1 MLAAMDAAVHCPAKF
16 AAAAEPWLSS
26 HAPPVVEL
34 EPFTARELDAWFRGG
49 ELEADVCERLLAWAS
64 RARGGLDLAIGE
76 GLDALTKGDRLA
88 SLGYHLDDYAREVL
102 DLGERNALAL
112 AHLARELRTRP
123 LLSDAL
129 RTGKVQLRAAQTV
142 LAVATGDEE
151 ARWVER
157 AARLTVRELEV
168 EVRRAGAAPADAD
181 EDWLRFRAQL
191 RPEERE
197 LVDEGLD
204 LAREVMPGASRL
216 ERLEALSQEFLAAF
230 PTDPDEDDAAIREA
244 CQPIGAGDAGD
255 VREAALEAE
264 TERWAALPEVG
275 AWPAPDVR
283 FYETATASGVD
294 ARLRELASLRA
305 RWDDLVG
312 YCAHAIK
319 RTRLHLRLG
328 FADFRHYCEQRLGLP
343 PRTVEQRAKLEER
356 LWASPAL
363 REARRQKLSY
373 EKLRLLATLPE
384 HEIGA
389 WTPRAHA
396 LTCIALRRK
405 LEGEKERQ
413 MRAAGSLSAALP
425 RRVGALLAAAIQAVR
440 TRAGEVLGAG
450 RCLAIIAWHFL
461 ETWGGHSRRK
471 TSRSQQVRERDDGK
485 CQVPGCS
492 HHGAHS
498 QHVNFRSHGGGDEP
512 ENQVA
517 VCGFH
522 HLRCIHG
529 GYLRVTGRAPDGLTW
544 WLAGKPWTGRV

>member
-1 MLAAMDAAVHCPAKF
+1 
-16 AAAAEPWLSS
+16 
-26 HAPPVVEL
+26 
-34 EPFTARELDAWFRGG
+34 
-49 ELEADVCERLLAWAS
+49 
-64 RARGGLDLAIGE
+64 
-76 GLDALTKGDRLA
+76 
-88 SLGYHLDDYAREVL
+88 
-102 DLGERNALAL
+102 
-112 AHLARELRTRP
+112 
-123 LLSDAL
+123 
-129 RTGKVQLRAAQTV
+129 
-142 LAVATGDEE
+142 
-151 ARWVER
+151 
-157 AARLTVRELEV
+157 
-168 EVRRAGAAPADAD
+168 
-181 EDWLRFRAQL
+181 
-191 RPEERE
+191 
-197 LVDEGLD
+197 
-204 LAREVMPGASRL
+204 MPGASRL
-216 ERLEALSQEFLAAF
+216 EQLEALSQEFLAAF

-244 CQPIGAGDAGD
+244 CRPIGAVDAGEA
-255 VREAALEAE
+255 REAALEAE

-283 FYETATASGVD
+283 FYETATARGVD

-396 LTCIALRRK
+396 LTCIALRRA

-440 TRAGEVLGAG
+440 SRAGEVLGAG
-450 RCLAIIAWHFL
+450 KCLAVIAWHFL
-461 ETWGGHSRRK
+461 ETWGGLAKRK
-471 TSRSQQVRERDDGK
+471 KSRSQQVRERDDGR

-498 QHVNFRSHGGGDEP
+498 HHVNFRSHGGGDEP

-544 WLAGKPWTGRV
+544 WLAGKPWTGAPSPRPAYAQLPDRQDLAPVDLVQDLGGGEVNRGEAGGDPLEPRDPGERRVPRHVGDAEQDEEDREQEEHRHERDVRAERAEEEDEREEAPDEQVRRHRDVIRLLGEPHLRQHHERDERQPEEAVGRERDRPERVLLLPLHEAGEDLREPAEADCPCRGSSRARG